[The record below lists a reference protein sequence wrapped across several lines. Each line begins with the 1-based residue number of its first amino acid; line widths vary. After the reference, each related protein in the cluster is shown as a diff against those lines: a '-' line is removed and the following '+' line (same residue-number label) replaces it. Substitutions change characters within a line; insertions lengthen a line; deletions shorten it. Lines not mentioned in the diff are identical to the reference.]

1 MASLR
6 AVNEKNYFDY
16 LFANTNYDQYSY
28 MGDYMQSKH
37 YIITVARGSPPEVG
51 VAEMELEHLHVRE
64 VLVEVVLGLQA
75 AGNTAG
81 A

>member
-1 MASLR
+1 
-6 AVNEKNYFDY
+6 
-16 LFANTNYDQYSY
+16 